1 MRLLLPLLLLAACS
15 SSEPGGPGVG
25 GPPAGAAG
33 SAQAPPAVG
42 SSASGGAA
50 PGAPSPRGPGAA
62 VAATNGPDAAW
73 ASPGSAAEPP
83 AAAGRSSASDGAPG
97 GATSISAPATAP
109 ALVAA
114 LATANAATTSG
125 AGIPTAE
132 GQTARRP
139 GHASVPTLPL
149 PGTGRHLAAAAGGQ
163 PLNAIVLKTLGGYPL
178 GEANPYDWHRG
189 VNTDGVS
196 RDLFWRGVP
205 LAAAGGDGGVHCSGI
220 TWEVYLR
227 SLTEAVGEGA
237 GPTGEELLAAKDTW
251 YVRTEDEAGPV
262 GALVGRGLG
271 VIPADVAALQPGD
284 FIQFWRNNGKGHS
297 AIFLSHRYNPD
308 GTIRGLVYWSAQ
320 GSSGGIGR
328 RIISFGEDVNQVNR
342 LYAVRATHP

>member
-1 MRLLLPLLLLAACS
+1 MRLLPLLLLFACS
-15 SSEPGGPGVG
+15 AQGSAGPSAEAERLDSASTVAGLGTVAS
-25 GPPAGAAG
+25 PPASAASSRAAATPGAPAPGEPTAG
-33 SAQAPPAVG
+33 
-42 SSASGGAA
+42 ASTADGTASTAAA
-50 PGAPSPRGPGAA
+50 PGTVGPGASTPNPPSPA
-62 VAATNGPDAAW
+62 ELRP
-73 ASPGSAAEPP
+73 ASAL
-83 AAAGRSSASDGAPG
+83 AAAVG
-97 GATSISAPATAP
+97 
-109 ALVAA
+109 
-114 LATANAATTSG
+114 TANAAPITTVSG
-125 AGIPTAE
+125 AE

-139 GHASVPTLPL
+139 GHASVPTLPMPGSGRRL
-149 PGTGRHLAAAAGGQ
+149 PAPTVAEA
-163 PLNAIVLKTLGGYPL
+163 LNATVLATLGTYPL

-227 SLTEAVGEGA
+227 SLTAAVGDGA
-237 GPTGEELLAAKDTW
+237 GPSGEDLLAAKDTW

-262 GALVGRGLG
+262 GALVGHGLG

-297 AIFLSHRYNPD
+297 AIFLSHRFNAD

-342 LYAVRATHP
+342 IYAVRAVKPG